1 MFLVHTVL
9 ELHFPTVCSSVMA
22 GKRKRDILAEPS
34 SDDVEPLVAGEKTRG
49 RPSKGRAK
57 TEAVPAGGE
66 ASKKAAR
73 KRPSAKEAVG
83 SAAAKEEVQDGF
95 PNGFPDYY
103 TILGVD
109 SSASTE
115 MIHEADPCHGCDN
128 AMRRNCIRNFP
139 LKLESFRMTIL

>member
-1 MFLVHTVL
+1 
-9 ELHFPTVCSSVMA
+9 MA
-22 GKRKRDILAEPS
+22 AKRKRDILAEPS

-49 RPSKGRAK
+49 RPSRCRAK
-57 TEAVPAGGE
+57 TEAVPVGGE

-73 KRPSAKEAVG
+73 KRPSAKEKEADG
-83 SAAAKEEVQDGF
+83 SAAAKEEAKNKNVQDGF
-95 PNGFPDYY
+95 PNGSPDYY
-103 TILGVD
+103 KLLGVD

-139 LKLESFRMTIL
+139 LKFETFRMTIL

>member
-1 MFLVHTVL
+1 
-9 ELHFPTVCSSVMA
+9 MA

-49 RPSKGRAK
+49 RPSRGRAK

-83 SAAAKEEVQDGF
+83 SAAAKEEEEKKNVQDGF

-103 TILGVD
+103 KLLGVD

-139 LKLESFRMTIL
+139 LKLETFRMTIL